1 MLAALAPWLAA
12 ETNPDMS
19 AVTRALASYP
29 AAIYFPLA
37 LTRSSSIF
45 RLGSSELSHI
55 RARTN
60 GFSPLPNFW
69 ALSSCRF
76 SSSMHPKQVVV
87 SSSITISLLV
97 LWPCQETTPQFWHVS
112 FSNITSAMDS
122 SESFLGPSAGA
133 SFLVCGGVPFPERA
147 LCTERFAPVVCL
159 LLSTSARKSG
169 ITGLVDR
176 VPSGDGQ
183 VHVPHHLASVGGV
196 EGFHEP
202 LHRGQGHALDVS
214 LLTLSVGHLTDGFQ
228 KLQVT
233 LHRGH

>member
-1 MLAALAPWLAA
+1 MLAESSPWPAA
-12 ETNPDMS
+12 ETDPAM
-19 AVTRALASYP
+19 AAATRALASYP

-45 RLGSSELSHI
+45 RLGSSELSHM

-112 FSNITSAMDS
+112 FFSITSAMNS
-122 SESFLGPSAGA
+122 SES
-133 SFLVCGGVPFPERA
+133 
-147 LCTERFAPVVCL
+147 CL
-159 LLSTSARKSG
+159 
-169 ITGLVDR
+169 D
-176 VPSGDGQ
+176 
-183 VHVPHHLASVGGV
+183 HSVGSPFIICVGV
-196 EGFHEP
+196 TFHE
-202 LHRGQGHALDVS
+202 RDVS
-214 LLTLSVGHLTDGFQ
+214 PESLYPVLCIMIIQ
-228 KLQVT
+228 Y
-233 LHRGH
+233 